1 MAGGKVSVRQKMINM
16 MYLVLTALLAL
27 NVSKDILHAFH
38 LVEVSMDKSG
48 VNIDQ
53 KNKDILSAFA
63 ADNAKRP
70 EKVGPYYTKAK
81 KADKITK
88 DFIKYVDGLKTT
100 VEAGAGG
107 RKNEGDP
114 EAELSKNDD
123 IENHAN
129 LLINEKKGEELKAKI
144 NKTRKDLLALL
155 DKEDQKRIKSDLI
168 AKDGETQTWESELFE
183 HSPAAAVVTLFAKI
197 KNDAKN
203 TEAQVLETLSKAIDK
218 TSQTFDKVVA
228 KIIPKSGFVMS
239 GGKFEAD
246 ILLVAYDSKQ
256 QNDVV
261 INGTTIKPEGGVA
274 KYEAQTG
281 GQGTQKVSGYIDF
294 KGKDGNSQLPFE
306 TEYTV
311 FKGAA
316 TISATKMNV
325 LYIGL
330 DNPISISVPGFPP
343 EKVRASMPG
352 ATLSKKSNTDYIAK
366 VRKRGKV
373 KINVSV
379 TMDDGSTKSMGSAEF
394 RVRNIP
400 KPIAQL
406 GTLQNGK
413 ISSVGTIRANA
424 NRIYGSL
431 GEGFAYEGIKYTVI
445 DYVFLFVPRRGEP
458 KTIRG
463 RGQNLNGAAINL
475 VRRMKSGDRILL
487 DQIRAK
493 GPGGTRN
500 LAPVIITAR

>member
-48 VNIDQ
+48 INIDQ
-53 KNKDILSAFA
+53 KNQDILAAFK
-63 ADNAKRP
+63 ADDKKRHK
-70 EKVGPYYTKAK
+70 KVGPYFIKAK

-88 DFIKYVDGLKTT
+88 EFIKYVDGLKAL
-100 VEAGAGG
+100 VEIGADG
-107 RKNEGDP
+107 RKNENDP
-114 EAELSKNDD
+114 NAELQKNDD

-129 LLINEKKGEELKAKI
+129 LLIVQGEGAKLRAEI
-144 NKTRKDLLALL
+144 NKTRIALLALL
-155 DKEDQKRIKSDLI
+155 DKEDQKGIKSDLVAI
-168 AKDGETQTWESELFE
+168 PTGSEQSWEAELFE

-203 TEAQVLETLSKAIDK
+203 TEAQVLDKLARAIDK
-218 TSQTFDKVVA
+218 SSQTFDKVVA

-239 GGKFEAD
+239 GGKFKAD
-246 ILLVAYDSKQ
+246 IMLVAYDSKQ
-256 QNDVV
+256 QNDVI
-261 INGTTIKPEGGVA
+261 INGTTIKPVDGVA
-274 KYEAQTG
+274 KYEAVAS
-281 GQGTQKVSGYIDF
+281 GQGLQKVSGYINF
-294 KGKDGNSQLPFE
+294 KGKDGIEKISFD
-306 TEYTV
+306 TEYIV

-316 TISATKMNV
+316 TISATKMNI

-330 DNPISISVPGFPP
+330 PNPISISVPGFSPSQ
-343 EKVRASMPG
+343 VLVSMPG
-352 ATLSKKSNTDYIAK
+352 ATLSKKSSTEYIAK

-379 TMDDGSTKSMGSAEF
+379 KMDDGSTKSMGSAIF

-400 KPIAQL
+400 KPVAQL
-406 GTLQNGK
+406 GTLQNGQV
-413 ISSVGTIRANA
+413 SSVGTIRANA

-431 GEGFAYEGIKYTVI
+431 GESFAYEGIKYTV
-445 DYVFLFVPRRGEP
+445 
-458 KTIRG
+458 TIKG
-463 RGQNLNGAAINL
+463 RGSNLSGRAKSLI
-475 VRRMKSGDRILL
+475 RRMKSGDRVLL
-487 DQIRAK
+487 DRIKAK
-493 GPGGTRN
+493 GPDGIRN